1 MLYVVEESRSE
12 LQSCPEHYQVEA
24 NSPEDAVRIF
34 LINNS
39 DVNLRDAGNG
49 AGRHGRA
56 RYEGW
61 KKFVIHVNPI
71 PEARNEDWYTLITEY

>member
-34 LINNS
+34 LTHNS
-39 DVNLRDAGNG
+39 DVNLQDADTLN
-49 AGRHGRA
+49 
-56 RYEGW
+56 YKGW

-71 PEARNEDWYTLITEY
+71 PEERNEDWYSLITEF

>member
-1 MLYVVEESRSE
+1 MFYVVEESGGEGCS
-12 LQSCPEHYQVEA
+12 PEQYQVEA

-56 RYEGW
+56 LYEGW

-71 PEARNEDWYTLITEY
+71 PEERNEDWYTLITEY